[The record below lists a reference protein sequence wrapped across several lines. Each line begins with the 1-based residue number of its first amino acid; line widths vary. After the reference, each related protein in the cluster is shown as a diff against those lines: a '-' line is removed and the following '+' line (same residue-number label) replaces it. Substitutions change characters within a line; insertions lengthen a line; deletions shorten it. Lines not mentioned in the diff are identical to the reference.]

1 MEEKY
6 YQFERPISEIRYD
19 FKSVSNEKKV
29 SKRVIFTTS
38 NYQNFYNLALVDVFE
53 DGRLSDITET
63 RNKDMVTVLATVIK
77 IIEEFFT
84 QYSEAFI
91 IFQGSD
97 KRRQRL
103 YRLIISREMSD
114 IQKKFIVLGGFDESQ
129 PEPFQPNQQY
139 DYFIISKIK

>member
-1 MEEKY
+1 MEENY